1 MKLKFIKLYIDRA
14 KNMQALK
21 KLSIRR
27 RVLWL
32 SITPLVLLS
41 TLLFFAISHQVNSLS
56 DSQLNN
62 ARQMLESA
70 EKNKLKQMI
79 QMSIA
84 LVKEEYDSGQDRDVA
99 VAQLKQLTFGKTGYI
114 FGYDDQSVRVFSGHQ
129 MPR

>member
-1 MKLKFIKLYIDRA
+1 
-14 KNMQALK
+14 MQALK

-41 TLLFFAISHQVNSLS
+41 TLLFFAISQQVNSLS
-56 DSQLNN
+56 DSQLKN

-84 LVKEEYDSGQDRDVA
+84 LVKEEYDCGQDRDVA
-99 VAQLKQLTFGKTGYI
+99 VARLKQLTFGKTGYI
-114 FGYDDQSVRVFSGHQ
+114 FGYDDQSESLVGHQ